1 MKWKQERIL
10 ETDIRKL
17 VAGTGLSMRKI
28 AQGCGLHYTYI
39 SKCMSDK
46 AVMSEQAFAKLTN
59 FLEDNQIV

>member
-1 MKWKQERIL
+1 MKWKQERIV

-46 AVMSEQAFAKLTN
+46 AVMSEQAFAKFTR
-59 FLEDNQIV
+59 FLEDNQIT